1 MNIFSLH
8 KRQEDLAVSSQP
20 SAVSPGATKLIAYS
34 QVNFKRLITSNYFS
48 VSLYQIPI
56 QSNHSLLNPIF
67 PTFILHLK
75 DAFVHELF
83 VMAIFSGSSSF
94 IEAISS
100 KTKSLNPY
108 AQSEDKTTYTI
119 RIF

>member
-1 MNIFSLH
+1 MTVG
-8 KRQEDLAVSSQP
+8 RVA
-20 SAVSPGATKLIAYS
+20 PGIYEVKDGAFA
-34 QVNFKRLITSNYFS
+34 N
-48 VSLYQIPI
+48 
-56 QSNHSLLNPIF
+56 SLLNPIL
-67 PTFILHLK
+67 PVFILPLHLK

-83 VMAIFSGSSSF
+83 VMVIFSGSSPF